1 MFVPFISD
9 VRVGSDSYFSANSFE
24 EGHPEA
30 AGGGSGAPSSLV
42 GSPPTAAA
50 AAELSKLTPPS
61 SPHPAGVNSPKGGNG
76 DGSEAMDLQL
86 DYWTNLVELTNT
98 NTGGGGG
105 SGDFVTDGGSGS
117 KQKLIGSASIPSGS
131 NIAEAGGGGSGGG
144 VEGPNI
150 KFSIKS
156 SIWFMQIARLGMEHA
171 SNTHPNHQP
180 TFTMQYRLK
189 EKKQKGETQ
198 ICY

>member
-30 AGGGSGAPSSLV
+30 GGGGGAPSSLV

-98 NTGGGGG
+98 NTGGGGS

-117 KQKLIGSASIPSGS
+117 KQKLVGSASIPCGS
-131 NIAEAGGGGSGGG
+131 SIAEAGGSGGGGG

-189 EKKQKGETQ
+189 EKKQKGGTLD
-198 ICY
+198 